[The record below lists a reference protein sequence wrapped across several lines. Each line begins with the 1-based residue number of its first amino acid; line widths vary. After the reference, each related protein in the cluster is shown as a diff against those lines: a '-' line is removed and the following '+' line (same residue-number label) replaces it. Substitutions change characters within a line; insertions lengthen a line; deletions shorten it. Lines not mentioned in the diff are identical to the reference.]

1 MLRLVTQASLPFE
14 LNLIELAAALLVMT
28 ALVMMGR
35 RLQWSRSSIAAALVL
50 AAPVLVLTVSETTQ
64 FMTMD
69 EWGMSLWLLDP
80 ANRLSSAIMIG
91 LYGTGAL
98 VQLPIALFL
107 SAIGAE
113 RDTIFMLLKAYW
125 WILANAIYLVIAF
138 NILCLANVQRT
149 AVALIFV
156 FAGITLIPTS
166 QLAAKTLNYDLLSMS
181 LAVLAVIL
189 ALRGLQEGRERLLLG
204 AVASAALA
212 AQEKSLVGP
221 VLILLLLVWPVWK
234 AFAIAD
240 WRKRAQRAALTA
252 FQALAV
258 TLGIS
263 LLSRLLFSLLAPSA
277 RPAGLFAS
285 SVDVMSSWAWFLISS
300 LMPVVNL
307 HNSTVGLAVGSEHRV
322 TIAIAA
328 GALIVL
334 AAVVAAALMPPLLA
348 RIRNWSIARQ
358 DAPLAV
364 PAGLLALLFVAGAI
378 AVNTVNAYW
387 APYYPSRLP
396 KAALVQAFGDT
407 TLHFGSTTGISHA
420 LAAAAHALAVLV
432 VAIPTA
438 LWLILALTVVYACF
452 AARRNVLRGAQ
463 PESFVNWS
471 VTLLIVISIALPVAI
486 AVVGIPFAH
495 RYFNVWLFLLASAI
509 IILGLRNVS
518 RLENLSPITLG
529 AVSIFLVALVTG
541 LAPFKPLFAAYRPF
555 WVTYQ
560 DAREAESGH
569 LNASWMGWGEEILR
583 LGKQIERACLAG
595 DARFAGTPCNE
606 VTLHVMISGRWL
618 PGPSTIQLKAFGE
631 PVLDAKTFV
640 AHNRLMLIQN
650 TFKKPAIEPDFVAA
664 YDGYALG
671 WAYRGDKLAASGYKL
686 K

>member
-14 LNLIELAAALLVMT
+14 LNLIELAAALLVIT
-28 ALVMMGR
+28 GLVMMGR
-35 RLQWSRSSIAAALVL
+35 RLRWSRSSTVTALVL
-50 AAPVLVLTVSETTQ
+50 AAPVLILTVSETTQ

-80 ANRLSSAIMIG
+80 ANRLSSAIVIG

-98 VQLPIALFL
+98 VQLPVALAL
-107 SAIGAE
+107 NAIGAE
-113 RDTIFMLLKAYW
+113 RDTIFMLLKAFW
-125 WILANAIYLVIAF
+125 WVLASAIYLTIAF
-138 NILCLANVQRT
+138 NILCLANVRRN
-149 AVALIFV
+149 AFALIFI

-189 ALRGLQEGRERLLLG
+189 ALRGLQEGRERLLLS

-234 AFAIAD
+234 AFAVTD
-240 WRKRAQRAALTA
+240 WRRRAQRAALTA
-252 FQALAV
+252 IWALTVA
-258 TLGIS
+258 LGIS
-263 LLSRLLFSLLAPSA
+263 LLSRLLFALLAPSA

-285 SVDVMSSWAWFLISS
+285 SVDVMSSWAWFLVSA

-307 HNSTVGLAVGSEHRV
+307 PNSTVGLAIGSEYRV
-322 TIAIAA
+322 TIAIIA

-334 AAVVAAALMPPLLA
+334 AGAVAAALVPPFLA
-348 RIRNWSIARQ
+348 RLRSWSIARK
-358 DAPLAV
+358 DAPLAL
-364 PAGLLALLFVAGAI
+364 PAGLLGLLFVAGAI

-396 KAALVQAFGDT
+396 KSALVQAFGDT
-407 TLHFGSTTGISHA
+407 TLHFGSTTAVSHA

-438 LWLILALTVVYACF
+438 LWLVFALTLLHACF
-452 AARRNVLRGAQ
+452 FARRNLAPAARPG
-463 PESFVNWS
+463 PFVNWT
-471 VTLLIVISIALPVAI
+471 VTFLVVISVVLPLAI

-509 IILGLRNVS
+509 IILGLRNFS
-518 RLENLSPITLG
+518 GPESPSPIKLG
-529 AVSIFLVALVTG
+529 AACATLVVLLVG
-541 LAPFKPLFAAYRPF
+541 MAPFGPLFAAYRPF

-560 DAREAESGH
+560 DAREAESGR
-569 LNASWMGWGEEILR
+569 LNASWMGWGEEIMR
-583 LGKQIERACLAG
+583 LGKQVERACLAG

-631 PVLDAKTFV
+631 PVFDAKTFV

-650 TFKKPAIEPDFVAA
+650 AYKKPTIEPDFVAA

>member
-14 LNLIELAAALLVMT
+14 LNLIELAAVLLVMT
-28 ALVMMGR
+28 GLVMMGR
-35 RLQWSRSSIAAALVL
+35 RLQWSRSSIVTALAL
-50 AAPVLVLTVSETTQ
+50 ASPVLILTVSETTQ

-80 ANRLSSAIMIG
+80 ANRLSSAIVIG

-98 VQLPIALFL
+98 VQLPVALL
-107 SAIGAE
+107 LNAIGAE

-125 WILANAIYLVIAF
+125 WILASAIYLTIAF
-138 NILCLANVQRT
+138 NILCLANVRRN
-149 AVALIFV
+149 AFALIFA
-156 FAGITLIPTS
+156 FAVITLIPTS

-189 ALRGLQEGRERLLLG
+189 ALRGLQEGRERLLLS

-234 AFAIAD
+234 AIAVTD

-252 FQALAV
+252 IWALIV

-263 LLSRLLFSLLAPSA
+263 LLSRLLFALLAPSA

-285 SVDVMSSWAWFLISS
+285 SVDVMSSWAWFLVSA

-307 HNSTVGLAVGSEHRV
+307 PNSTVGLAVGSEYRV

-334 AAVVAAALMPPLLA
+334 VAAVAAALVPPFLA
-348 RIRNWSIARQ
+348 RFRNWSIARK
-358 DAPLAV
+358 DAPLAL
-364 PAGLLALLFVAGAI
+364 PAGLLGLLFVAGAI
-378 AVNTVNAYW
+378 AVNTVSAYW

-407 TLHFGSTTGISHA
+407 TLHFGSTTAVAHA

-438 LWLILALTVVYACF
+438 LWLVFALTLFHACF
-452 AARRNVLRGAQ
+452 FARRNIVPAARPG
-463 PESFVNWS
+463 SFVNWIATFL
-471 VTLLIVISIALPVAI
+471 VVISVALPLAI

-509 IILGLRNVS
+509 IILGLRNFS
-518 RLENLSPITLG
+518 GPESPSPIKLG
-529 AVSIFLVALVTG
+529 AACATLVILLAG
-541 LAPFKPLFAAYRPF
+541 MAPFGPLFAAYRPF

-560 DAREAESGH
+560 DAREAESGR
-569 LNASWMGWGEEILR
+569 LNASWMGWGEEIMR
-583 LGKQIERACLAG
+583 LGKQVERACLAG

-618 PGPSTIQLKAFGE
+618 PGPSTIQFKAFGE

-650 TFKKPAIEPDFVAA
+650 AYKKPTIEPDFVAA